1 MRIKTRE
8 YPKEDLTVIWD
19 MPKCI
24 HSERCWRELGSVFRR
39 NEKPW
44 IDLDGAGKEEIM
56 AQLDK
61 CPSGALSYRLEGQ
74 EKSETMKI
82 TINENGPAILS
93 GSCTI
98 NHKDGSTEER
108 EGNTALCR
116 CGASANKPFC
126 DGSHNKADFKG

>member
-1 MRIKTRE
+1 MRIKKRE
-8 YPKEDLTVIWD
+8 YQKEDLTVIWD

-44 IDLDGAGKEEIM
+44 VNLDGANKEEIM
-56 AQLDK
+56 AQLDR
-61 CPSGALSYRLEGQ
+61 CPSGALSYRLEDQ
-74 EKSETMKI
+74 INTEAMKI

-93 GSCTI
+93 GSCSIT
-98 NHKDGSTEER
+98 HKDGSIEER

-126 DGSHNKADFKG
+126 DGSHNKTEFKG